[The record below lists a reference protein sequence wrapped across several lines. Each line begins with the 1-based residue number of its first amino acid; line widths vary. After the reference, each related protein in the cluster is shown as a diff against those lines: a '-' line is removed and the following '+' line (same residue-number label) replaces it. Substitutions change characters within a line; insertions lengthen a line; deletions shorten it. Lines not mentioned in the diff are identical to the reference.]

1 MENLYQKL
9 LDNKELKKKE
19 QYEKQKQRSRE
30 YYWKNKEYVLER
42 QKAKKFQTSQYY
54 KEWYKNNRDEVNMKR
69 YGRKPNN
76 HGKRLYIEPKLKQQP
91 IKKEFKPEDFILFGK

>member
-1 MENLYQKL
+1 
-9 LDNKELKKKE
+9 
-19 QYEKQKQRSRE
+19 
-30 YYWKNKEYVLER
+30 
-42 QKAKKFQTSQYY
+42 
-54 KEWYKNNRDEVNMKR
+54 MKR